1 MSNQVG
7 GTHPEPIIHPHF
19 DIGSS
24 HLLRNSLFNAEL
36 RPMSLTITSPNAR
49 MTEFSHNP
57 NLPDPFFAKVYLPY
71 TTLTGY
77 RDGYIRTAEAR
88 AYICLHFNGNDPRI
102 FGLASFNAP
111 DLGHDHKPARLA
123 AQPPPPTT
131 SSQSHTTVSSSHHV
145 ARPLPQ

>member
-49 MTEFSHNP
+49 ITEFSHNP
-57 NLPDPFFAKVYLPY
+57 NLPDPFFAKAYLPY
-71 TTLTGY
+71 TMLTSY
-77 RDGYIRTAEAR
+77 WDGYIQTTEAHMLLLCIWL
-88 AYICLHFNGNDPRI
+88 Y
-102 FGLASFNAP
+102 
-111 DLGHDHKPARLA
+111 
-123 AQPPPPTT
+123 TW
-131 SSQSHTTVSSSHHV
+131 V
-145 ARPLPQ
+145 